1 MAKSKAQKQ
10 RAHAVRNG
18 KRDPELSRGVVAFS
32 THVRRTPTLHE
43 RMERQ
48 TRKHRAALYHAQ

>member
-18 KRDPELSRGVVAFS
+18 RPDPASYRLDNPDFS
-32 THVRRTPTLHE
+32 THVRRTPSLQEKLDRQE
-43 RMERQ
+43 RKYKQ
-48 TRKHRAALYHAQ
+48 